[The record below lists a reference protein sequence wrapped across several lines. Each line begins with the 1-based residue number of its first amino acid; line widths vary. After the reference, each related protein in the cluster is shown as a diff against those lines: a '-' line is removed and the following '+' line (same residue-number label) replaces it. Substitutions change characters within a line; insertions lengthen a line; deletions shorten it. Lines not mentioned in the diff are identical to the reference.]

1 LQSHH
6 LKMKAQNSTEGQA
19 SDEENKPYW
28 PFQRSFILKIMQFQA
43 VCQDK
48 GFPQKAIMGL
58 QAI

>member
-1 LQSHH
+1 
-6 LKMKAQNSTEGQA
+6 MKAQNSTEGQA